1 MYKNVIKRLI
11 DIIISLMLIPF
22 ILILIIPVAL
32 FIKLEDHG
40 DVFYNAERYGC
51 NMKKFKMFKFRSMKM
66 NAPDVRNAD
75 GTTFN
80 SEKDV
85 RLTKIGGFLRKT
97 SIDELPQIFNVLLG
111 DMSFVGPRPS
121 PMGNENTYT
130 DFIRKKFG
138 VRPGIT
144 GYNQAL
150 KRNSATLEER
160 YRNDVY
166 YAAAATEAFRAY
178 GIPARYVE
186 GYYLSADQIQK
197 EESGTNTL
205 TGADAHAWVEVYFD
219 GVGWLPLD
227 TTPGY
232 YYDAVSL
239 QQMISAPD
247 QVNKNAVLEDPSFEA
262 NQATD
267 TTGSRRN
274 GDALKRVA
282 VRMGAVI
289 LGGVTLLIIL
299 ALVLLGVLEIGRIW
313 DYESMHRKYER
324 VDQKEKIH
332 MMSEKMEKLLEFR

>member
-130 DFIRKKFG
+130 DFIRKKFDELEINNTG
-138 VRPGIT
+138 VFELS
-144 GYNQAL
+144 N
-150 KRNSATLEER
+150 KMNSKYDEEWF
-160 YRNDVY
+160 NK
-166 YAAAATEAFRAY
+166 
-178 GIPARYVE
+178 I
-186 GYYLSADQIQK
+186 K
-197 EESGTNTL
+197 EETSVFKL
-205 TGADAHAWVEVYFD
+205 TYKSKYNINES
-219 GVGWLPLD
+219 
-227 TTPGY
+227 TTIAY
-232 YYDAVSL
+232 H
-239 QQMISAPD
+239 
-247 QVNKNAVLEDPSFEA
+247 
-262 NQATD
+262 
-267 TTGSRRN
+267 
-274 GDALKRVA
+274 
-282 VRMGAVI
+282 I
-289 LGGVTLLIIL
+289 LGETN
-299 ALVLLGVLEIGRIW
+299 
-313 DYESMHRKYER
+313 D
-324 VDQKEKIH
+324 
-332 MMSEKMEKLLEFR
+332 